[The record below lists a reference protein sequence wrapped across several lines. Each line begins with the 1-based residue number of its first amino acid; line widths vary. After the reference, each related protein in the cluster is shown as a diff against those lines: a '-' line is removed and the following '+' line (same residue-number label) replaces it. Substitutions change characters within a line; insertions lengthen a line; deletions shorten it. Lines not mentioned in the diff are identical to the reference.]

1 MMNTTNATLPN
12 IESLVEQVL
21 VSRQI
26 SSIQKQQLQL
36 ILLYDSV
43 SSQENT
49 LIERVLY
56 GIRHKLISVVG

>member
-1 MMNTTNATLPN
+1 MMNTTNVTLPN

-26 SSIQKQQLQL
+26 SSVHQQQLQL

-43 SSQENT
+43 SNQEKT

-56 GIRHKLISVVG
+56 GVRHKLLKVVG

>member
-1 MMNTTNATLPN
+1 MMNTTNATLTN

-26 SSIQKQQLQL
+26 SSIHQQQLQL

-43 SSQENT
+43 SNQEKT
-49 LIERVLY
+49 LIERVFY
-56 GIRHKLISVVG
+56 GIRHKLLNVVG